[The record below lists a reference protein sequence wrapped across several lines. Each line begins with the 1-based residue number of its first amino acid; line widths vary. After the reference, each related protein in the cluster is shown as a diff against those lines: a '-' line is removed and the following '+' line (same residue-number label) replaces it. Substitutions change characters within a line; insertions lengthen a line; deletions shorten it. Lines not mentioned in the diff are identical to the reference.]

1 MIISFPVHT
10 GEGLLRISLQN
21 SRPLPL
27 VPSSVLSSP
36 LSFVLRLG
44 YSPGDEVPLFQSC
57 WFCNLD
63 CCRISLHRYGVDSA
77 VPGREGSGCHP
88 SFHLLQGTHLRVSPL
103 RGTSH
108 GERYFFS
115 QRQPSTDLF
124 EKRKIFFWQ
133 EVLTLLLYQTVT
145 SVINM

>member
-27 VPSSVLSSP
+27 VPSSVLSSS

-108 GERYFFS
+108 GERYFFLRDNLALICLKKGS
-115 QRQPSTDLF
+115 F
-124 EKRKIFFWQ
+124 FFGRKF
-133 EVLTLLLYQTVT
+133 
-145 SVINM
+145 